1 MGKKISQLQ
10 KRLESLELLPS
21 SPEVIQELRETRV
34 NLNCWLDREDAMWK
48 QQSRLSWFRN
58 GDRNTRFFHAK
69 ASARF
74 QKNLIE
80 GVFDPY
86 KVWRVDQGD
95 IEKVFLD
102 YYSKLF
108 TSLCPSDF
116 TEILEAVQPKVT

>member
-1 MGKKISQLQ
+1 
-10 KRLESLELLPS
+10 
-21 SPEVIQELRETRV
+21 
-34 NLNCWLDREDAMWK
+34 MWK
-48 QQSRLSWFRN
+48 QRSRLSWFRN

-69 ASARF
+69 ASTRF

-86 KVWRVDQGD
+86 EVWRVDQGD

-108 TSLCPSDF
+108 TSSCPSDF
-116 TEILEAVQPKVT
+116 TKILEAVQPKVT